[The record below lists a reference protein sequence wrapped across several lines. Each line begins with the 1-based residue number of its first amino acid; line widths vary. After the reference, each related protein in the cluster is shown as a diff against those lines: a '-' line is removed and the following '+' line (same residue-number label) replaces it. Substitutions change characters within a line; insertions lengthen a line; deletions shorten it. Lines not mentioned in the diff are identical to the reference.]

1 MNTVRHP
8 LWVVGLLAILA
19 APLAT
24 ANPAHSPT
32 LPEPAMTPSDVLTTD
47 AATICVPGYTKT
59 GL

>member
-1 MNTVRHP
+1 MNLFRRT
-8 LWVVGLLAILA
+8 LWWYGFLAILA